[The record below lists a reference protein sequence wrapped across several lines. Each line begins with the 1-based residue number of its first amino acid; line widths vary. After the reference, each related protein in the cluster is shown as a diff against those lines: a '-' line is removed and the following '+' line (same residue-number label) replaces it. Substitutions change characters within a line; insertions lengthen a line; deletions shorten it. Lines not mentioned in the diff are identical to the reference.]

1 MNNAAEFDEANTLR
15 SLSWSSSPRI
25 PAGIVPT
32 TRSQPSFASVSSGP
46 IPRSRSERP
55 RPFTI
60 RTQSCQK
67 NPSSTSAVARCVATR
82 KVRKY
87 LSFWW
92 MFQPSSRGR
101 ITAWPRLEIGKSSV
115 TPWINPRM
123 IARG

>member
-1 MNNAAEFDEANTLR
+1 M
-15 SLSWSSSPRI
+15 

-32 TRSQPSFASVSSGP
+32 TSSQPSFASASAGS

-55 RPFTI
+55 IPFTI
-60 RTQSCQK
+60 RTQSRQK
-67 NPSSTSAVARCVATR
+67 NASRTSAVARWVATR

-92 MFQPSSRGR
+92 MFQPSRRGR
-101 ITAWPRLEIGKSSV
+101 ITLCPRLETGKSSE
-115 TPWINPRM
+115 TPCKSPRA